1 MNNDDRT
8 KARRAYVL
16 RKLALTRS
24 RQKAWREHPEKMEA
38 IRRQATAEA
47 QAVRERNNDHLRNI
61 LRGWPE
67 KMSPADLKQLVGEWL
82 DYSGKYSSLT
92 YRMTRCKLLRFEVDG
107 YWHNLCTLP
116 PSKPSAP
123 SEMNDQGTTE

>member
-1 MNNDDRT
+1 MSNDDRT

-24 RQKAWREHPEKMEA
+24 RQKAWREQPEKMEA
-38 IRRQATAEA
+38 IRRQATVEA
-47 QAVRERNNDHLRNI
+47 KAVRERNNEHLRAI

-67 KMSPADLKQLVGEWL
+67 KMTPGELKQLVEQRL
-82 DYSGKYSSLT
+82 DYAGKYSSLT
-92 YRMTRCKLLRFEVDG
+92 YRLTRCGLLRFDADG
-107 YWHNLCTLP
+107 YWHNLCSLP

-123 SEMNDQGTTE
+123 SPLNDQGPTE

>member
-1 MNNDDRT
+1 MNSDDRT

-24 RQKAWREHPEKMEA
+24 RQKAWREQPEKMEA
-38 IRRQATAEA
+38 IRRQATVEA
-47 QAVRERNNDHLRNI
+47 KAVRERNNDHLKAI

-67 KMSPADLKQLVGEWL
+67 KMSPGELKQLVEQRL

-92 YRMTRCKLLRFEVDG
+92 YRLTRCGLLRFDADG
-107 YWHNLCTLP
+107 CWHNLCTLP
-116 PSKPSAP
+116 QSKPSAQ
-123 SEMNDQGTTE
+123 SEPNDEGQHQ

>member
-24 RQKAWREHPEKMEA
+24 RQKAWREQPEKMEA
-38 IRRQATAEA
+38 IRRQATMEA
-47 QAVRERNNDHLRNI
+47 KAVRGRNNDHLRAI

-67 KMSPADLKQLVGEWL
+67 KMSPGELKQLVEQRL

-92 YRMTRCKLLRFEVDG
+92 YRLNRCGLLRFDADG

-116 PSKPSAP
+116 QSKPSAP
-123 SEMNDQGTTE
+123 SEPNDEGQHQ

>member
-38 IRRQATAEA
+38 IRRQATVEA
-47 QAVRERNNDHLRNI
+47 KAVRERNNEHLRAI

-67 KMSPADLKQLVGEWL
+67 KMSPGELKQLVEQRM
-82 DYSGKYSSLT
+82 DYAGKYSSLT
-92 YRMTRCKLLRFEVDG
+92 YRLTRCNLLRFDADG
-107 YWHNLCTLP
+107 YWHNLCNLP
-116 PSKPSAP
+116 A
-123 SEMNDQGTTE
+123 E